1 MPIEQSSWKVASW
14 VTPSTQVT
22 VDPIDASVSPESRS
36 KISDRVEEQ
45 IPQFIRD
52 DYGDFVTFLKY
63 YYKGLELKGNP
74 VDIIQNIDEYYNI
87 DKLNDLIE
95 KTTASSGVDST
106 TTVIDVSNTRDFP
119 KEGLIQIDE
128 EIIYYKD
135 KSQTQF
141 KECTRGFHAT
151 TKVGNLGEYTF
162 ASSTAATHSFGADVI
177 NLNNLL
183 PLFLLQRFR
192 DQFAESFPSKFD
204 EGIRQSSVTK
214 RLKDFYASKGT
225 SRSFKYLMR
234 VLFGVEST
242 IAYPKDR
249 IFKPSDAFYTV
260 REVIRA
266 TAIEG
271 NPVELTGEVLY
282 QADDPNDAAV
292 NTARIYVKSVVEV
305 FTEDGKI
312 YELDVDT
319 ENGAGEFTTPYKT
332 ILAEDLS
339 NNLTDQIVTVDSTL
353 GWPEKNGSI
362 RINKEIINYTEKTVN
377 QFLGCTRARQD
388 TTVNNHIAGSEV
400 TSSFEIYGYS
410 NKDQSKITLK
420 VYGGT
425 RGVSLESGG
434 KYYLQDSK
442 VTTPAAPGFDSLE
455 PIWASFVYNVKKLL
469 NGTTLNLATPDNT
482 GAVVATIT
490 TDQNH
495 GLKRDDTVRILNAPE
510 DVYNDQFIVLGVGSF
525 TTFDIKV
532 PSTPIAG
539 INQNFLITR
548 EFAKA
553 TSTDTSIRTN
563 LENTPSDVQNLYKS
577 ENHAIIASAGVPG
590 HEVGPFSPDDLDP
603 GNQRY
608 LKRLPLATVT
618 KSEKTATPVGQVGMG
633 VNGVPFFSY
642 KSEDKKLYGGVKGI
656 SIINAGDGYDITNPP
671 IVEFEP
677 LWAKDTAYFLN
688 QRVRN
693 SAGNRYKNLGNGKS
707 AELGTEPTHLDS
719 SLVQDGGC
727 LWQFEGESAE
737 ATVGVSGRLYAVNV
751 IQQGSGYIE
760 APTVAISGGTPE
772 VEAAAT
778 ATITNGKVTAIAV
791 SASGIGYDSVPTV
804 TISGGGGQGAMA
816 EAVVRGGLET
826 ITVTSGKEGSNYS
839 ERPNVTLISGS
850 GAVAYPSIV
859 NGRIVSIILTYG
871 GSNYY
876 GPPDVVIEGDG
887 VGAVAFATIDGN
899 SRQVTSISVTNGGI
913 GYTAG
918 KTFVYVVYPGS
929 GATFQVQLPELSIN
943 LAATPDELSKP
954 LFAAPKV
961 ADTHNGVSIKGANSG
976 IYGGEYGYLYNPRK
990 LRFLLGDNVSD
1001 ANNSE
1006 LNPTRHS
1013 PIIGWAF
1020 DGHPI
1025 YGPYGY
1031 ADRENKNPYNQLK
1044 QMISSYRVRSSRDAL
1059 ITGLN
1064 DEMGTYIEDYEYVEG
1079 LGDLD
1084 KYNGRFCVTPEFP
1097 AGVYAY
1103 FCTLDGTT
1111 GNPKFPYFVGPEF
1124 YSQADEVNWKGNG
1137 IQKNF
1142 TEDAVRYKDPYV
1154 YTDTSIVRRKDLGD
1168 PVNYVLALEDATTP
1182 IVLESDDS
1190 GTFIGFVDI
1199 GIGYYDYFPTV
1210 RGGAVDSL
1218 YVSATNRYFSSG
1230 LDQYLIEGPGFRYKV
1245 NDRLV
1250 FDETGTGGSG
1260 ISARVSLI
1268 AGETSN
1274 ALTYSVNSTT
1284 DEITAELTTA
1294 TAHYV
1299 KVDDA
1304 IDITI
1309 GDNEITREI
1318 DVKIIG
1324 NKYHFRYFDLSNFY
1338 ISSKGRIL
1346 QANLTIVGG
1355 ITYTNGTYNNIPLSG
1370 GTGKNASA
1378 NITVSG
1384 NAVTSVAIVNHGKD
1398 YTDGDVLTAA
1408 TSQIG
1413 GTGSGF
1419 EVSIGNVEKTGGIS
1433 QDDWTIFAGSGYTP
1447 GTYTR
1452 VPLKNASASSGED
1465 AEFTIVVGSGGDV
1478 ESCTVTKVG
1487 SGYLVGEQLDPTD
1500 SDIGGGS
1507 GFYITPTKVM
1517 QEFTGRGTKAHQLEI
1532 GHEVVI
1538 TGTNPADYDGTHTVT
1553 GISTGRKFQFKK
1565 AVPVI
1570 TDTAIATNCVVY
1582 VKEAKLNLIN
1592 GHLYKFKT
1600 DESSNL
1606 DRRLEFTFDKENTN
1620 VFTYK
1625 NVVDFS
1631 NDPVTGQQEYIT
1643 IALVDV
1649 PGTLFY
1655 FDINGNLTGSYFSV
1669 INDPFLGSNT
1679 VTAVG
1684 TETTLTFNLARE
1696 PESAYSTNN
1705 KLAYS
1710 TNSIF
1715 PSGGISKI
1723 NIGDPGRNYSTLP
1736 KFTGIERAGG
1746 GAMAYATISGE
1757 VEDVSVLDAGIGYN
1771 GAQPPA
1777 VVCSMPNYVDL
1788 TVEQVFGT
1796 FVKGDVVVSKPSLDT
1811 SCARGKVIWWDPNTS
1826 IVRVEPLR
1834 NNLTGAANR
1843 GFIMFTTGTAATNKI
1858 YVGSNQAVINNVD
1871 GTQAAIA
1878 AVVPSSGPDI
1888 GTITNM
1894 AVNNGGSNYRT
1905 APTVYID
1912 DPYYGG
1918 VATLSIN
1925 SQNTSANFTAGTYTV
1940 SQESVAPTGG
1950 TGASISVVV
1959 NASTQDIESASVI
1972 DGGTVYSIGDLITIR
1987 GEDITGGTS
1996 NDDFVLKVETLTYVR
2011 KAVTGTTINASI
2023 DEVIVTNSGSGYLS
2037 APDVEISGGT
2047 GLSAALRAE
2056 IIDETVSSIIIEAAG
2071 TKFQNPP
2078 IITVKQGT
2086 GSGASILLKSSDLGK
2101 IINLGGDNITYNYSH
2116 DRTLKPAVN
2125 TTYNLQLTRTQIVDF
2140 FTVTN
2145 GGYAFVTKPTIELV
2159 GGGGSGAVL
2168 NPIIDNEVIQAIT
2181 IVSAGKG
2188 YSSTPDVQ
2196 ARMTHSFVALQSNST
2211 LNFPYNTKIPL
2222 GTKVQLVEID
2232 GTLPAPLATNTDYYV
2247 VAATIANGLADNQ
2260 VKLAT
2265 TEVNA
2270 INGTT
2275 ITITAP
2281 PAIGPGGTS
2290 TFNLT
2295 TTDLGDSITVSMTP
2309 ASFAI
2314 GEKLYQGTST
2324 DSYSALGEVKAW
2336 DPKGRILSVE
2346 IERGEFS
2353 IGQPVF
2359 GLQSKAFG
2367 EIHEFDR
2374 SIANFTVSPIATA
2387 TAEWKRT
2394 TGILDLNEQR
2404 IYDSDRYQEFSYVV
2418 NSPINVKNWKN
2429 QFKTSAHPAGFKV
2442 LGTQTVTQ
2450 SAFKRYNRKSY
2461 YNPANPDPNDWWE
2474 ERFGPSDQS
2483 FNGTTYFVP
2492 KPSASNTGKLAK
2504 IQNFFMGKPDYTA
2517 TVPTNVQISGKQL
2530 LDVRKILSAVV
2541 DKMDS
2546 VEDRTFTFDG
2556 SSSSVVSTAND
2567 QFALTNHGF
2576 ITGQKVNYSILADR
2590 YQDARDLILANI
2602 DYIIDQTISWL
2613 ETNYPALTD
2622 GTKPD
2627 YDRSTCARD
2636 LRLVIVGWCNDL
2648 RYGSNSFTWD
2658 VADQYIGGVGVI
2670 QNKFADGKFLILKNK
2685 QLIAEEALGMM
2696 KANNP
2701 AFSVH
2706 NGNDQDCYDD
2716 IIDVLEAIC
2725 YNMTYGGNSEVYDA
2739 AEYYVVGGHVDTVET
2754 EVNEA
2759 FNHARDLAIKV
2770 MQNYPLTLSYT
2781 TEAQYFDT
2789 SITTDTAGYINNL
2802 VADARTLI
2810 IANKNQIAACAV
2822 DRMESVYPS
2831 HVVTGGRIECEYDIR
2846 DFIDVMVEN
2855 LARGG
2860 NDEVW
2865 DAANYY
2871 VTGGFVIGEEVE
2883 STYAFEQAKLIT
2895 QDVLQNKIVP
2905 DMAGQVTDLTIT
2917 EDVAPPDTPGYIK
2930 CASVVSTVGTL
2941 YDIVINAINQPLNHS
2956 SLPRTPKTGGNRGSC
2971 ATVDSALTSMMAI
2984 ITDAITN
2991 DHLNGITRTNPANH
3005 IYHIGNE
3012 EQETIAAIQYA
3023 RDLALEAV
3031 QNQLPT
3037 KDNQITVDL
3046 NGCTDVR
3053 ATITTLA
3060 EIVWKGIDNPSSIPD
3075 RNTGTYPEIRT
3086 GGAIGGY
3093 TVHAPT
3099 NAAYVPSSGL
3109 FTVTLAKH
3117 GFREGEKVQFP
3128 DNTFRFTCSKDNH
3141 ATEHT
3146 YPRSTDPA
3154 SGKWLEILAVTKDTF
3169 IVNVGITTDVST
3181 HTFVSATGTHTFVSG
3196 ASNAITVTGG
3206 ATHTAASGTTYDPLS
3221 GDMVIEIGSHS
3232 LTTANTV
3239 TIADGAVTF
3248 TCSKDNHGSNHA
3260 YPRATDPV
3268 SGQTLNIT
3276 AVTGTTITVNVT
3288 PATKIWRQVGSND
3301 FYIIRVDDDNIKLA
3315 QTKALALAGSPVE
3328 ITGLSTATQHKFK
3341 VKFDGE
3347 TTDYQLRYRGAA
3359 QTPLN
3364 KNCLMVVVNGIVQN
3378 PASYTLS
3385 GSTITFGEAPLEGSE
3400 CIIMHY
3406 KRSNIATNFQLDQFG
3421 DVITGLNTGDGLY
3434 QGSGYTPGTYN
3445 GVAFTN
3451 KRGNTGSGAT
3461 GNIVV
3466 TNVLDRATH
3475 NTNNQ
3480 YADAR
3485 ILIDSNAEIIADI
3498 AVGLLNKYGI
3508 ATDNRVAD
3516 GANLILMNKE
3526 IIAKEAVDR
3535 MHADIPYT
3543 IASSRELDAY
3553 NLLQGNREFLAEEAY
3568 NRFSTVDF
3576 PNYVHSQGYTR
3587 QDCLDDLLDIIDAV
3601 SFNLLHGA
3609 NNKVYDAAYF
3619 YTTAYNSG
3627 SVVQGEEQQTLAAI
3641 GQLETL
3647 MHDVVQNKLV
3657 KKTGNRTL
3665 TPTGATYNPTTGWFT
3680 VTSNAHGLKD
3690 GDKIQ
3695 MLDGAITMTC
3705 TYGTGGQGSYPR
3717 STDPIS
3723 GKWVEVVNVTE
3734 NTFNVQVLDAVPS
3747 TNQDTHTWFSGDA
3760 NSILV
3765 WKDHGY
3771 EQYTE
3776 NTTYIFNGCNA
3787 VTSAITTLL
3796 DIIETAINTDLM
3808 IHVTKTEPTLFVEPT
3823 GDSQDCVDDVVD
3835 CLEAIALNLKFG
3847 GNSEVYDAAKY
3858 YVDGA
3863 HVAGEEIHTIYAF
3876 REANKL
3882 AQQAARNKAFN
3893 ITGSHGLIQ
3902 KFDGGLTRPDGDPCA
3917 TVCSTIDT
3925 LWNIV
3930 EVAVNTNSMSTF
3942 TRTAPNGFTVPGLGP
3957 DQCKADTV
3965 DVLQAVGVNLAF
3977 GGNHVLWDTIN
3988 MYFTGGHVVGEEAQT
4003 KYVFEEARQMALKA
4017 INNETFETYSNLSL
4031 TTRQQYKDPS
4041 ITLFST
4047 TQTAS
4052 FTPTAATYTEATG
4065 ALELTIG
4072 SHSLT
4077 TGMRIQI
4084 EDGSLTFKCSADGN
4098 VSHHIYPRSTD
4109 FAYGKSIPIT
4119 GVTGTTIT
4127 VNVTKIP
4134 SFDLNVTDGSY
4145 DPTTGD
4151 LTMKVYNTAFNVTD
4165 ATYNATSGSMTVTI
4179 GSHSLLVGEHIMFA
4193 PNSLTFTCDMDEN
4206 SEKKTYPSEKDP
4218 FYNKPLK
4225 IIAVTGTQVTVNV
4238 GTSPAL
4244 THDVTNGV
4252 YNPLT
4257 GDLELTIGNHILE
4270 VGNTVRI
4277 ADLGLKFQCMMNLYQ
4292 TDHAYP
4298 RSSIDEHTA
4307 TGATFNTETG
4317 IVTITVNGHAM
4328 TDGDWVKLDDNALTF
4343 TCTLAGGNHSYPR
4356 ASDPISGKWVKV
4368 SNCTTNTFDIQ
4379 CLENTPCTN
4388 ANTHTFVSGAANA
4401 IKQKRDRAHNNAM
4414 KISAKTDTTITVNVG
4429 PSSDTSTHRWKPGYT
4444 GTNVI
4449 TSGGAHTHTWVGG
4462 TATNAAILPHGV
4474 QSQRKLT
4481 TETAAYNPTTG
4492 IVTLTVYNHG
4502 LTNTDEVKIVDNS
4515 LTFTCTHGGGEHSYP
4530 RASDPIS
4537 QQWTKI
4543 DNITRD
4549 TFTIQCLDTVPS
4561 TNTTAHTFVSAAAD
4575 GIIVRGAT
4583 VKIADGALGFTCE
4596 MDDDYSTK
4604 TYPRTTTITHTVTD
4618 ASYVPSIG
4626 KLTATVAG
4634 HGMSNGDYV
4643 KFADNSLT
4651 FSCPAAT
4658 GTHTYT
4664 GGTVSNAIT
4673 ITAGSVQKDVTNA
4686 TYDPATGLLELTIGS
4701 HSYTTSDTVTI
4712 GADKIVFSCDA
4723 DNHAT
4728 NHAYPR
4734 SSDPAYNTAI
4744 AITAVSGTTITCNV
4758 GIASATTNNQGSYP
4772 RATDEAS
4779 GAWLEIRNVTANT
4792 FDVTVADI
4800 PMNQSTHTFVSATS
4814 GGLTQKHDRAYGQ
4827 PRQVIRSTPDTITVN
4842 VGAAPAVTHT
4852 PSNAAYDPA
4861 AGTMEVTIGAHSLIA
4876 GTTVKLKEN
4885 AISLS
4890 CTAGAG
4896 THTYVGGTVGGACT
4910 IDSTSQT
4917 VTAATYNPANGN
4929 LELTIG
4935 AHSYTTSDTCTIATG
4950 ALQFTCDL
4958 DSHGSVHSYPR
4969 TTDPAYNTA
4978 LAIASVTGTTVTV
4991 DVGAV
4996 GVTSQTKSYP
5006 RAKLDGKNPT
5016 AITYTPATGVMACTL
5031 ASHGMENGDW
5041 VRFVKGGVNF
5051 TCTHGDGTHSYPRAT
5066 DPYYN
5071 KWLKI
5076 SNVASGSFDVNV
5088 GISSNTTTH
5097 TFVAATGLTPTTA
5110 IYDPATGVMTT
5121 TIPDHGLSNGEHV
5134 KLDDGAVTFKCD
5146 YGVGSAHT
5154 WVGGTSSNAITITS
5168 GSVQKDVTSAT
5179 YDPATGLCVM
5189 TIGSH
5194 SFTTSDTV
5202 TIGADKL
5209 SFTCTADGN
5218 TATKTYPRTT
5228 DPAYNTAIAITA
5240 VGATTITCNVGI
5252 TSGNVA
5258 TAYPRASDPISGK
5271 YVEVYD
5277 VTKDTFKIQV
5287 LEDVIATNTSTH
5299 TFVSAASNSVH
5310 RAALQHKRDMSFDTA
5325 VNISAVSA
5333 TTITLDVGAT
5343 SSTSTHTFQSALADS
5358 VISGGDHVHTFKS
5371 ATNPA
5376 LTVSTTGYTHTFLSA
5391 TSGAIKNGQW
5401 GCTHVQSAIDTLMDL
5416 AYTAINQ
5423 GNFSGLSRTVGNN
5436 GDGYETAP
5444 VITTSGG
5451 SPTTAGSFV
5460 PVLSKE
5466 GNIKSITVDAA
5477 GAGYANVP
5485 TITILSNTGSN
5496 ATATATVSAGAITG
5510 ITVTEGGYGYETA
5523 TVVIT
5528 PNPADTITTTAQAS
5542 VIVGRYLDSIVVEST
5557 GKGYS
5562 SAPTLALTGGSA
5574 STAAGSI
5581 AAPTCTLTGAVTDV
5595 TLVDGGDN
5603 YKNTD
5608 VLGAAASTIGGTVRN
5623 DFQIEV
5629 STVTFNG
5636 STTAFSATVGGV
5648 GYNLPANDRFL
5659 LFLNAHI
5666 QELGVAYSYAGT
5678 PSTITFTEAP
5688 IGNMDFYCFYVGQL
5702 QDMDDLAPYFNGN
5715 KKTFILKKNDQPFS
5729 LESDSTEVIPANN
5742 LVMFLN
5748 GVYQEPEV
5756 AFTLNG
5762 SILEFSEAPRAGSN
5776 CLIYIYT
5783 GSDLD
5788 IVTED
5793 TYSALDPGDMLQ
5805 IDSEGDERK
5814 LATIASSTSLDTYEY
5829 TGLRPTVAEFAAVIN
5844 NGKVTDVTII
5854 NPGSNYEVPPFLIFS
5869 GGGGSGAY
5877 AQTVIEQGSG
5887 RVLSVTN
5894 IQGGSNYNT
5903 VPSVSPYH
5911 PISLERTQR
5920 DRAVSN
5926 GVFLYTT
5933 QLISN
5938 IGAATATI
5946 PVLDAYY
5953 NAGVGFPTNG
5963 EIMIPFWNSSE
5974 NVWGVERILYG
5985 SVDYSTNEFN
5995 GQVRGYKGTG
6005 PSAGV
6010 GHAITVDTGTFSSS
6024 GTLCTITMGAAHN
6037 LQTGMERYI
6046 KFTSA
6051 IGSYPATSL
6060 NGTYKVTRTA
6070 DQTFTIVLPVSLTAS
6085 GNMEILPT
6093 VRVYTV

>member
-151 TKVGNLGEYTF
+151 TKVGSLGEYTF
-162 ASSTAATHSFGADVI
+162 ASSTSATHTFGADVI

-204 EGIRQSSVTK
+204 EGIKQSSVTK

-282 QADDPNDAAV
+282 QADDPNDVAV
-292 NTARIYVKSVVEV
+292 NAARIYVKSVVEV

-339 NNLTDQIVTVDSTL
+339 NNLTDQVVTVDSTL
-353 GWPEKNGSI
+353 GWPEKNGSV
-362 RINKEIINYTEKTVN
+362 RINKEIINYTEKTVT
-377 QFLGCTRARQD
+377 QFLGCTRARD
-388 TTVNNHIAGSEV
+388 NTTVNNHIAGSEV

-410 NKDQSKITLK
+410 NNDQSKITLK

-495 GLKRDDTVRILNAPE
+495 GLKRDDTIRILNAPE
-510 DVYNDQFIVLGVGSF
+510 DVYNDQFTVLGVGSF

-539 INQNFLITR
+539 ISQNFLITR

-577 ENHAIIASAGVPG
+577 ADHAIIASAGVPG
-590 HEVGPFSPDDLDP
+590 HEVGPFGADDLDP
-603 GNQRY
+603 GDQRY
-608 LKRLPLATVT
+608 LKRLPLTTVT
-618 KSEKTATPVGQVGMG
+618 KSTKTTTPVGQVGMG

-642 KSEDKKLYGGVKGI
+642 KSQETKLYGGVKGI
-656 SIINAGDGYDITNPP
+656 SILTAGDGYDITNPP
-671 IVEFEP
+671 IVEFET
-677 LWAKDTAYFLN
+677 LWKKDTAYFLN
-688 QRVRN
+688 QRIRN
-693 SAGNRYKNLGNGKS
+693 SAGNRYKNLGSGKS

-760 APTVAISGGTPE
+760 APTVAVSGGTPE
-772 VEAAAT
+772 TEASAT
-778 ATITNGKVTAIAV
+778 ATITNGKVTAISV
-791 SASGIGYDSVPTV
+791 SASGVGYDSVPTV
-804 TISGGGGQGAMA
+804 TITGGGGQGATA

-859 NGRIVSIILTYG
+859 NGKIVSIILTYG
-871 GSNYY
+871 GGNYY

-899 SRQVTSISVTNGGI
+899 TRQVTSISITNGGI

-961 ADTHNGVSIKGANSG
+961 ADLHNGVSVRGANNG
-976 IYGGEYGYLYNPRK
+976 IYGGEYGYLYNPKK

-1001 ANNSE
+1001 VNNSE
-1006 LNPTRHS
+1006 LNPTGHS

-1059 ITGLN
+1059 ITGLT

-1084 KYNGRFCVTPEFP
+1084 KYNGRFCVTPDFP
-1097 AGVYAY
+1097 LGVYAY

-1124 YSQADEVNWKGNG
+1124 YSQADEINWKGNG

-1142 TEDAVRYKDPYV
+1142 TEDAVRYKDPYI

-1168 PVNYVLALEDATTP
+1168 PVDYVLALEDSTTP
-1182 IVLESDDS
+1182 IVLETDDS
-1190 GTFIGFVDI
+1190 GIFIGFVDI

-1218 YVSATNRYFSSG
+1218 YVSATNRYFSAG

-1274 ALTYSVNSTT
+1274 TLTYAVDSTT
-1284 DEITAELTTA
+1284 DAITAELTTA
-1294 TAHYV
+1294 SAHYV
-1299 KVDDA
+1299 KIDDA

-1324 NKYHFRYFDLSNFY
+1324 DKYHFKYFDLSNFY
-1338 ISSKGRIL
+1338 ISSRGRIQ
-1346 QANLTIVGG
+1346 QANLTITGG
-1355 ITYTNGTYNNIPLSG
+1355 TTYTNGTYNNIPLSG

-1384 NAVTSVAIVNHGKD
+1384 NAVTSVAIVNYGKD
-1398 YTDGDVLTAA
+1398 YSDDDVLTAA

-1419 EVSIGNVEKTGGIS
+1419 EVNVGNVEKTGGIS
-1433 QDDWTIFAGSGYTP
+1433 QDDWNIFAGSGYTP

-1507 GFYITPTKVM
+1507 GFYVTPTKVI

-1538 TGTNPADYDGTHTVT
+1538 TGTNPADYDGTHTIT
-1553 GISTGRKFQFKK
+1553 GISTGRKFQFNK
-1565 AVPVI
+1565 AVGII
-1570 TDTAIATNCVVY
+1570 TDTAIPTNCVVY
-1582 VKEAKLNLIN
+1582 VKEAKLNMIN
-1592 GHLYKFKT
+1592 GHLYKFIT
-1600 DESSNL
+1600 NDSSNL

-1631 NDPVTGQQEYIT
+1631 NDPVTGQQESIT
-1643 IALVDV
+1643 ISLVDV

-1655 FDINGNLTGSYFSV
+1655 FDINGNLIGSYFSV
-1669 INDPFLGSNT
+1669 INDPYLGSNT

-1684 TETTLTFNLARE
+1684 SDTTLTFNLARE
-1696 PESAYSTNN
+1696 PESAYSTTN

-1723 NIGDPGRNYSTLP
+1723 NIGDPGRNYSTIP

-1771 GAQPPA
+1771 GSQPPA
-1777 VVCSMPNYVDL
+1777 VVCSMPDYVDL

-1796 FVKGDVVVSKPSLDT
+1796 FVKGDVVVSKPTLDT
-1811 SCARGKVIWWDPNTS
+1811 DCARGKVIWWDPNTS
-1826 IVRVEPLR
+1826 IVRLEPLR

-1843 GFIMFTTGTAATNKI
+1843 GFIMFTTGATATNKI
-1858 YVGSNQAVINNVD
+1858 YVGSNQAVVNNVG

-1918 VATLSIN
+1918 VLTLSIN

-1959 NASTQDIESASVI
+1959 NAATQDIESATVI
-1972 DGGTVYSIGDLITIR
+1972 DGGVVYSIGDLITIR

-1996 NDDFVLKVETLTYVR
+1996 NDDFVLKVESLTYVR

-2023 DEVIVTNSGSGYLS
+2023 DEVVVTNSGSGYLS

-2056 IIDETVSSIIIEAAG
+2056 IIDETVSSIVIEAAG

-2181 IVSAGKG
+2181 IISAGKG

-2270 INGTT
+2270 VNGTT
-2275 ITITAP
+2275 ITITSP
-2281 PAIGPGGTS
+2281 PSIGPGGTS

-2295 TTDLGDSITVSMTP
+2295 TTDLGDSITVTMTP

-2346 IERGEFS
+2346 IERGEFT

-2418 NSPINVKNWKN
+2418 NSPINVKQWKN

-2450 SAFKRYNRKSY
+2450 SAFKRYNKKSY

-2474 ERFGPSDQS
+2474 ERFGPADQS

-2546 VEDRTFTFDG
+2546 IEDRTFTFDG
-2556 SSSSVVSTAND
+2556 SSASVVSTAND

-2590 YQDARDLILANI
+2590 YQDARDLVLANI
-2602 DYIIDQTISWL
+2602 DYIIDETIAWL
-2613 ETNYPALTD
+2613 EVTYPGLTD

-2636 LRLVIVGWCNDL
+2636 LRLVIVGWTNDL

-2696 KANNP
+2696 KASNP

-2739 AEYYVVGGHVDTVET
+2739 AKYYVDGGHVDSVET

-2770 MQNYPLTLSYT
+2770 MQNYPLTLVHS
-2781 TEAQYFDT
+2781 TETQYFDT

-2810 IANKNQIAACAV
+2810 ISNKNQIAACAV

-2895 QDVLQNKIVP
+2895 QDVLQNKTVV
-2905 DMAGQVTDLTIT
+2905 DMAGQVFDNSIT
-2917 EDVAPPDTPGYIK
+2917 QDVAPPDTPGYIK
-2930 CASVVSTVGTL
+2930 CSSVVSTVATL

-2956 SLPRTPKTGGNRGSC
+2956 NLTRTPKTGGNRGSC
-2971 ATVDSALTSMMAI
+2971 STVDSALTSMMAI

-2991 DHLNGITRTNPANH
+2991 DNLTGITRTNPANH

-3023 RDLALEAV
+3023 RDLALQAV

-3037 KDNQITVDL
+3037 KDNQITVDQ

-3060 EIVWKGIDNPSSIPD
+3060 EIVWKGIDNPSSIPE
-3075 RNTGTYPEIRT
+3075 RNPGTYPEIRT

-3093 TVHAPT
+3093 TVHTPT
-3099 NAAYVPSSGL
+3099 AAAYVPTSGL
-3109 FTVTLAKH
+3109 FTITLAGH
-3117 GFREGEKVQFP
+3117 GFKEGEKVQFP
-3128 DNTFRFTCSKDNH
+3128 DNTFTFTCSKDNH
-3141 ATEHT
+3141 GSNHT
-3146 YPRSTDPA
+3146 YPRPTDPA
-3154 SGKWLEILAVTKDTF
+3154 SGKWLEILATTKDTF
-3169 IVNVGITTDVST
+3169 IVNVGITTDIST
-3181 HTFVSATGTHTFVSG
+3181 HTFVSV
-3196 ASNAITVTGG
+3196 GG
-3206 ATHTAASGTTYDPLS
+3206 P
-3221 GDMVIEIGSHS
+3221 
-3232 LTTANTV
+3232 
-3239 TIADGAVTF
+3239 
-3248 TCSKDNHGSNHA
+3248 
-3260 YPRATDPV
+3260 
-3268 SGQTLNIT
+3268 
-3276 AVTGTTITVNVT
+3276 
-3288 PATKIWRQVGSND
+3288 IWRQVGSND
-3301 FYIIRVDDDNIKLA
+3301 FYVIRVDDDNIKLA
-3315 QTKALALAGSPVE
+3315 QTKTLALANSPVE

-3347 TTDYQLRYRGAA
+3347 TVDYQLRYRSTA

-3364 KNCLMVVVNGIVQN
+3364 KNCLMVVINGIVQN
-3378 PASYTLS
+3378 PASYSLS
-3385 GSTITFGEAPLEGSE
+3385 GSTLTFGEAPLEGSE
-3400 CIIMHY
+3400 CIVMHY
-3406 KRSNIATNFQLDQFG
+3406 KRSDIATNFQLDQFG

-3434 QGSGYTPGTYN
+3434 QGSGYTPGTYS

-3461 GNIVV
+3461 GDIVV

-3485 ILIDSNAEIIADI
+3485 TLIDSNAEIIADI

-3543 IASSRELDAY
+3543 ISSSRELDAY

-3587 QDCLDDLLDIIDAV
+3587 QDCIDDLLDIIDAV
-3601 SFNLLHGA
+3601 SFNLVHGA

-3619 YTTAYNSG
+3619 YTTAYDSG

-3705 TYGTGGQGSYPR
+3705 TYGSGGQGSYPR

-3747 TNQDTHTWFSGDA
+3747 TNQDVHTWFSGDT

-3776 NTTYIFNGCNA
+3776 NTTYIFNGCNT

-3808 IHVTKTEPTLFVEPT
+3808 IHVNKTEPTLFVEPT
-3823 GDSQDCVDDVVD
+3823 GDDQDCVDDVVD

-3893 ITGSHGLIQ
+3893 ITGSHGLTQ

-3942 TRTAPNGFTVPGLGP
+3942 TRTAPSGFTVPGLGP

-3965 DVLQAVGVNLAF
+3965 DVLQAVGVNIAF

-3988 MYFTGGHVVGEEAQT
+3988 MYFTGAHVVGEEAQT

-4077 TGMRIQI
+4077 TGMRVQI

-4119 GVTGTTIT
+4119 SVSGTTIT

-4151 LTMKVYNTAFNVTD
+4151 LTMKVYNTAFNVTN

-4225 IIAVTGTQVTVNV
+4225 IIAVTGTGLTVNV
-4238 GTSPAL
+4238 GTSPAV

-4252 YNPLT
+4252 YNALT
-4257 GDLELTIGNHILE
+4257 GDVELTIGNHILE
-4270 VGNTVRI
+4270 VGNTVRVS
-4277 ADLGLKFQCMMNLYQ
+4277 DLGLKFQCMMDLYQ

-4298 RSSIDEHTA
+4298 RSTIDEHTA
-4307 TGATFNTETG
+4307 TGATFNTESG
-4317 IVTITVNGHAM
+4317 IVTITVNGHEM
-4328 TDGDWVKLDDNALTF
+4328 NDGDWVKLDDNALTF

-4401 IKQKRDRAHNNAM
+4401 IKQKRDRAHNNAL
-4414 KISAKTDTTITVNVG
+4414 KISAKTDTTITINVG
-4429 PSSDTSTHRWKPGYT
+4429 KSSDTSTHRWKPGYT
-4444 GTNVI
+4444 GTNVV
-4449 TSGGAHTHTWVGG
+4449 TSGGAHTHTWAGG
-4462 TATNAAILPHGV
+4462 TATNAAILPHGI
-4474 QSQRKLT
+4474 QSQKKLT
-4481 TETAAYNPTTG
+4481 ADTAAYNPTTG
-4492 IVTLTVYNHG
+4492 IVTFTVPDHG
-4502 LTNTDEVKIVDNS
+4502 LTNTDELKIVDNS
-4515 LTFTCTHGGGEHSYP
+4515 LTFTCTHGAGNHSYP
-4530 RASDPIS
+4530 RPSDPIS
-4537 QQWTKI
+4537 QRWTKI

-4575 GIIVRGAT
+4575 GIVVRGAT

-4618 ASYVPSIG
+4618 AAYNPTTGI
-4626 KLTATVAG
+4626 LTPTVAG
-4634 HGMSNGDYV
+4634 HGMTSGDYV
-4643 KFADNSLT
+4643 KFADDSLT
-4651 FSCPAAT
+4651 FTCT
-4658 GTHTYT
+4658 QGGGNHT
-4664 GGTVSNAIT
+4664 
-4673 ITAGSVQKDVTNA
+4673 
-4686 TYDPATGLLELTIGS
+4686 
-4701 HSYTTSDTVTI
+4701 
-4712 GADKIVFSCDA
+4712 
-4723 DNHAT
+4723 
-4728 NHAYPR
+4728 YPR
-4734 SSDPAYNTAI
+4734 S
-4744 AITAVSGTTITCNV
+4744 
-4758 GIASATTNNQGSYP
+4758 
-4772 RATDEAS
+4772 TDEAS
-4779 GAWLEIRNVTANT
+4779 GAWLEISNVTANT
-4792 FDVTVADI
+4792 FDVRVVDI
-4800 PMNQSTHTFVSATS
+4800 LPSTNVTAHTFVSATS

-4827 PRQVIRSTPDTITVN
+4827 PRQVVRSTPDSITVN

-4852 PSNAAYDPA
+4852 PTNAAYDPA
-4861 AGTMEVTIGAHSLIA
+4861 AGTMEVTIGAHNLIA
-4876 GTTVKLKEN
+4876 GTSVKMKEG

-4896 THTYVGGTVGGACT
+4896 THTYVGGTVAAACT
-4910 IDSTSQT
+4910 IDGTAKT
-4917 VTAATYNPANGN
+4917 VTNAAYTPGNGN

-4935 AHSYTTSDTCTIATG
+4935 SHSYTTSDTCTIATG

-4958 DSHGSVHSYPR
+4958 DSHGSTHSYPR
-4969 TTDPAYNTA
+4969 TTDPAYTTA
-4978 LAIASVTGTTVTV
+4978 LAITAVSGTTVTV

-5031 ASHGMENGDW
+5031 AAHGMENGDW

-5071 KWLKI
+5071 KWLKV
-5076 SNVASGSFDVNV
+5076 SNVASGSFNVNV

-5110 IYDPATGVMTT
+5110 SYDPATGVMTT

-5134 KLDDGAVTFKCD
+5134 KIDDGA
-5146 YGVGSAHT
+5146 
-5154 WVGGTSSNAITITS
+5154 IT
-5168 GSVQKDVTSAT
+5168 
-5179 YDPATGLCVM
+5179 
-5189 TIGSH
+5189 
-5194 SFTTSDTV
+5194 
-5202 TIGADKL
+5202 
-5209 SFTCTADGN
+5209 FTCDEDSHGSN
-5218 TATKTYPRTT
+5218 H
-5228 DPAYNTAIAITA
+5228 
-5240 VGATTITCNVGI
+5240 
-5252 TSGNVA
+5252 
-5258 TAYPRASDPISGK
+5258 AYPRASDPISGK

-5277 VTKDTFKIQV
+5277 VTKDTFKVQV
-5287 LEDVIATNTSTH
+5287 LEDVIATNLQPH
-5299 TFVSAASNSVH
+5299 LFVSAVSNSIH

-5358 VISGGDHVHTFKS
+5358 VTSGGDHVHTFKS

-5376 LTVSTTGYTHTFLSA
+5376 ITVSTTGYTHTFLSA

-5451 SPTTAGSFV
+5451 SPTTAGGFV

-5466 GNIKSITVDAA
+5466 GNIKSITVNAA
-5477 GAGYANVP
+5477 GAGYANAP

-5496 ATATATVSAGAITG
+5496 ATATATVNAGNITG
-5510 ITVTEGGYGYETA
+5510 ITVTEGGYGYESA

-5542 VIVGRYLDSIVVEST
+5542 VVVGRYLDSIVVEST

-5562 SAPTLALTGGSA
+5562 SAPTLAITGGSA
-5574 STAAGSI
+5574 TTAAGHI
-5581 AAPTCTLTGAVTDV
+5581 AAPTCTLTGAVTAV
-5595 TLVDGGDN
+5595 TLVSGGDN

-5608 VLGAAASTIGGTVRN
+5608 ILGAAAATIGGTVRN
-5623 DFQIEV
+5623 AFQVEV
-5629 STVTFNG
+5629 DTVTFNS
-5636 STTAFSATVGGV
+5636 STTAFAATVGGT

-5659 LFLNAHI
+5659 LFLNSHI

-5715 KKTFILKKNDQPFS
+5715 KRTFILKKNDQPFS
-5729 LESDSTEVIPANN
+5729 LESDSTDVIPANN

-5762 SILEFSEAPRAGSN
+5762 SILEFSEAPRAGSE

-5829 TGLRPTVAEFAAVIN
+5829 TGLRPTVAEFTAIVN

-5854 NPGSNYEVPPFLIFS
+5854 NPGSNYEVPPFLIFA

-5877 AQTVIEQGSG
+5877 AQTTIEQGSG

-5903 VPSVSPYH
+5903 VPNVSPYH

-5938 IGAATATI
+5938 IGTTTATI

-5963 EIMIPFWNSSE
+5963 EIMIPFWNSGDS
-5974 NVWGVERILYG
+5974 VWGVERILYG

-6010 GHAITVDTGTFSSS
+6010 GHAITVEAGTFSSS

-6060 NGTYKVTRTA
+6060 NGTYKVTKTA
-6070 DQTFTIVLPVSLTAS
+6070 DQTFTIELPVSLTAS